1 MNRYKT
7 KFKAKCPNNGDT
19 IEYSLVIESFEMIQ
33 VETIIAFLHDFENG
47 YHESFANKLQDKFGG
62 FQRLTAIHG
71 VVTIETE
78 RGIKC

>member
-7 KFKAKCPNNGDT
+7 KFKAKCPNNGDI
-19 IEYSLVIESFEMIQ
+19 IEYSLMIESFEMIQ
-33 VETIIAFLHDFENG
+33 VESIISYLHEFNDG
-47 YHESFANKLQDKFGG
+47 YHESFADKLQDKFGG
-62 FQRLTAIHG
+62 FQRLIAIHG

>member
-19 IEYSLVIESFEMIQ
+19 IEYSLMIESFEMIQ
-33 VETIIAFLHDFENG
+33 VEAITAFLHEFEDG
-47 YHESFANKLQDKFGG
+47 YHESFADKLQDKFGG

-71 VVTIETE
+71 NVTIETE
-78 RGIKC
+78 RGLT